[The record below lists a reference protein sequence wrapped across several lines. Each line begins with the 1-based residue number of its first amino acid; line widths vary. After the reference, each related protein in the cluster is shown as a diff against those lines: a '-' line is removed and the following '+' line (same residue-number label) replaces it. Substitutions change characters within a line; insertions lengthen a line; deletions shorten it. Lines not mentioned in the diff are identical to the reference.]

1 MTPRIRK
8 RNSSVV
14 RIDGM
19 NSVLR
24 SGAKVV
30 LCGLLLTAVGCAVDD
45 HQQAPAPV
53 SVYVPSEAVAAPAP
67 LTPDPSPATG
77 RGEQVALTPSPSP
90 GNGRGEIVALTPG
103 PSPDSGR
110 GEIVVAYVSAEG
122 GAIPEPVVAPAP
134 LPPTTRG
141 AEESPAETGGRTE
154 VHPTPEDVPAAET
167 GGRTE
172 VHPTAEGAMTLE
184 QAMAETLQSDP
195 KLRGAMETIRQA
207 QGDFV
212 TSSLL
217 PNPTVQVNGVFL
229 PLRPFTP
236 DRPAGPPEL
245 DVIGTFPI
253 DWYLFGKR
261 AAAMTNAQIGVAV
274 SNADYCDQVR
284 QRLANT
290 AAAFYDVLEAQ
301 SMLKLAEEDLASLKR
316 VESITL
322 AGVKFGGAGT
332 IEAERIR
339 LSVLDAQR
347 EACTRET
354 TLTTKK
360 AQLRAAVGRVRQTP
374 RFDVAGS
381 LEIAKPAAPL
391 SLSEAIA
398 VAERNRPDIV
408 SLRRQ
413 VAKARSGVEVERTKA
428 RPTVSPSLGYQ
439 YQYQYCNG
447 VADASSYTAQMNV
460 SVPIFDRNQGNIA
473 KAESA
478 LVQSHFNLQAQLVQA
493 EADVEQAVAEFHDAE
508 EEAVLIGP
516 QQLATARSV
525 RDRTISAYKLGGMK
539 LLDVLDAER
548 AYRDT
553 HRTYILGQS
562 GYWHA
567 LHKLNAALGQQV
579 LQ

>member
-1 MTPRIRK
+1 M
-8 RNSSVV
+8 
-14 RIDGM
+14 
-19 NSVLR
+19 
-24 SGAKVV
+24 
-30 LCGLLLTAVGCAVDD
+30 
-45 HQQAPAPV
+45 
-53 SVYVPSEAVAAPAP
+53 
-67 LTPDPSPATG
+67 
-77 RGEQVALTPSPSP
+77 
-90 GNGRGEIVALTPG
+90 
-103 PSPDSGR
+103 
-110 GEIVVAYVSAEG
+110 
-122 GAIPEPVVAPAP
+122 
-134 LPPTTRG
+134 PTTATRCG
-141 AEESPAETGGRTE
+141 SGWP
-154 VHPTPEDVPAAET
+154 
-167 GGRTE
+167 
-172 VHPTAEGAMTLE
+172 
-184 QAMAETLQSDP
+184 
-195 KLRGAMETIRQA
+195 IR
-207 QGDFV
+207 
-212 TSSLL
+212 
-217 PNPTVQVNGVFL
+217 P
-229 PLRPFTP
+229 
-236 DRPAGPPEL
+236 
-245 DVIGTFPI
+245 
-253 DWYLFGKR
+253 
-261 AAAMTNAQIGVAV
+261 
-274 SNADYCDQVR
+274 
-284 QRLANT
+284 
-290 AAAFYDVLEAQ
+290 AAFYDVLEAQ

-381 LEIAKPAAPL
+381 LEIAQLAAPL

-428 RPTVSPSLGYQ
+428 RPTVGALLGIPVSIPEAMAWPTPLLYP
-439 YQYQYCNG
+439 
-447 VADASSYTAQMNV
+447 AQMNV

-508 EEAVLIGP
+508 EQAVFDRPPAACHG
-516 QQLATARSV
+516 ASV

-539 LLDVLDAER
+539 LLDALDAER